1 MEWKTVKLGEI
12 CKIFTGKKD
21 VNQTIKDVGCKE
33 EDIDMLADKAME
45 DPCRPGNPRET
56 TKEDFIRL
64 YKEAM

>member
-1 MEWKTVKLGEI
+1 MIEELSRAVGITMRVAD
-12 CKIFTGKKD
+12 T
-21 VNQTIKDVGCKE
+21 GCK
-33 EDIDMLADKAME
+33 DYDLDMLADKAME

>member
-1 MEWKTVKLGEI
+1 
-12 CKIFTGKKD
+12 
-21 VNQTIKDVGCKE
+21 
-33 EDIDMLADKAME
+33 MLADKAME